1 MVSEGMW
8 RSTVSTFCDEVSNLD
23 DNTDGNCLD
32 EELRRRLYKS
42 VYEEFV
48 GPIDP
53 DSGETLDEFSSPS
66 LRYHAGVLYPRG
78 TQIDMAQGKDAV
90 SSDGENPGELA
101 AGTSAGNPDSPLPIG
116 SDVPDGS
123 DVSEEASDE
132 DYEEPV
138 SLSNARAQSAMSMTL
153 GIRNE
158 DEISVSIRCAR
169 YVRQKVEEKSC
180 YKRIPLRFDLLAED
194 LELPTGEG
202 DDIRRGY
209 KLDGGALELWVVFR
223 QRIPEGL
230 VLTVALCNMNAA
242 PSGQHED
249 SSACYYQAGF
259 KVSSKLGLIP
269 PAWSQL
275 DESTSDEEAS
285 KSLIYRNV
293 RNYAIGHGCATSW
306 DQGLPVKWAQTQV
319 MPVSDT
325 HSMKP
330 LHPLMDGI
338 VLSIESFG
346 RADCW
351 GETLNAMNTLCDK
364 YSLWISQTRK
374 RALKLPRQYESAA
387 RRNLDECD
395 LCLARIK
402 DGISLLDS
410 NIVARQA
417 FVMANEAMYDQ
428 FLHYGVV
435 SGERKYLDEP
445 IGYTRSW
452 RPFQLAF
459 ILMNIRSVIDET
471 SDDRG
476 VVDLIWFPTGGGKT
490 EAYLGLTAFVLIW
503 ERLSHVES
511 EGVTVFM
518 RYTLRLLTSQ
528 QFDRASS
535 LICALESM
543 RRRMPDLLGHREFRI
558 GLWVGG
564 EASPNTRDQAER
576 LRRAYVNRNEGRNPF
591 PVRKCPWCGSSL
603 EENKRVSY
611 RRDRSTKKLFF
622 VCPNENC
629 EFSKGDGLPLDVV
642 DDEVYANPPS
652 LLVGTIDKFAMLPYR
667 QEALPLFGITKE
679 GRRRPPKLI
688 IQDELHLIS
697 GPLGSMAGHYE
708 TLISSLCERDEG
720 GRKVLPKIV
729 ASTATVS
736 RAKGQCN
743 QLYACGEENVFQF
756 PPSGIDYDDSFFS
769 VEDKE
774 SRGRRYVGA
783 FVPTLNAASTNIRLY
798 AALLWEPATW
808 KDVPDDWKDPY
819 WTTIGYY
826 GTTREL
832 GQAVTWMGGDIPER
846 LWEHRK
852 RAERAGDD
860 TVRYINVAEELT
872 SRKDAD
878 EVRKGL
884 DSLSISYPSRN
895 AVDLCFATNMISVGL
910 DVGRL
915 GLMVVE
921 GQPKTTAEYIQATS
935 RVGRGSRAKGI
946 VFVVYSTTKPRDRSH
961 YENFAM
967 YHQSFYQ
974 NVEPS
979 SVTSFCRQ
987 VRDRALFGTLVG
999 IYRSVDGDDS
1009 EAFRYP
1015 EKEPFDFAAETILNR
1030 VEKVDPHE
1038 LQGTKEDLDEIH
1050 EGWDASDYD
1059 RWFELKPENFGP
1071 PTPLMHPTGAESSD
1085 AWGGGTFEVPT
1096 SMRSVDAQCR
1106 VRILGTYVGY
1116 GENEGNKHA

>member
-1 MVSEGMW
+1 M
-8 RSTVSTFCDEVSNLD
+8 STFCDGVFELD
-23 DNTDGNCLD
+23 DNVDCNELD
-32 EELRRRLYKS
+32 EELRRRLYAS

-48 GPIDP
+48 GPIDS
-53 DSGETLDEFSSPS
+53 DSEETLDEFSSPS

-78 TQIDMAQGKDAV
+78 TQIDAAGDKNA
-90 SSDGENPGELA
+90 SSDDEGLGGSP
-101 AGTSAGNPDSPLPIG
+101 AGTSAGDSSLPIG
-116 SDVPDGS
+116 ADVPDGS
-123 DVSEEASDE
+123 EVTEEAPDE

-153 GIRNE
+153 CVRE
-158 DEISVSIRCAR
+158 DDKISVSIRCAR
-169 YVRQKVEEKSC
+169 YIRQNVDGKSC
-180 YKRIPLRFDLLAED
+180 YRRIPLQFDLSSENV
-194 LELPTGEG
+194 ELPTGTG
-202 DDIRRGY
+202 DDVKRGY
-209 KLDGGALELWVVFR
+209 KLDEGALELWLVFR
-223 QRIPEGL
+223 RPIPEGGV
-230 VLTVALCNMNAA
+230 VLTIALCNTNTAT
-242 PSGQHED
+242 SGQRD
-249 SSACYYQAGF
+249 NSSACYYQVGF
-259 KVSSKLGLIP
+259 KVNSISGLIP
-269 PAWSQL
+269 PVWKRL
-275 DESTSDEEAS
+275 DESSSDEEAS
-285 KSLIYRNV
+285 KNLIYRNV
-293 RNYAIGHGCATSW
+293 RNYAIGHGCATCW
-306 DQGLPVKWAQTQV
+306 DQGAEVKWAKTQV

-325 HSMKP
+325 HPMKP
-330 LHPLMDGI
+330 LHPLMEGI
-338 VLSIESFG
+338 TLSIESFG
-346 RADCW
+346 KVECW
-351 GETLNAMNTLCDK
+351 SETLGAMHILCDK
-364 YSLWISQTRK
+364 YSLWISQTREK
-374 RALKLPRQYESAA
+374 ASKLPKQYESAA
-387 RRNLDECD
+387 KRNLGQCD
-395 LCLARIK
+395 LCLTRIK
-402 DGISLLDS
+402 DGINILDS
-410 NIVARQA
+410 DQIARRA
-417 FVMANEAMYDQ
+417 FIMANEAMYDQ
-428 FLHYGVV
+428 FLHYSVV
-435 SGERKYLDEP
+435 SGERKSLDEP

-459 ILMNIRSVIDET
+459 ILMNIRSIIDET
-471 SDDRG
+471 CDDRG
-476 VVDLIWFPTGGGKT
+476 IVDLIWFPTGGGKT

-558 GLWVGG
+558 GLWVGR
-564 EASPNTRDQAER
+564 EASPNTRDQAEQM
-576 LRRAYVNRNEGRNPF
+576 RRAFVDRNEGRNPF

-603 EENKRVSY
+603 EENKRISY
-611 RRDRSTKKLFF
+611 RRERGMKKLLF
-622 VCPNENC
+622 VCPNEGC
-629 EFSKGDGLPLDVV
+629 EFSRGDGLPLDVV
-642 DDEVYANPPS
+642 DEEVYANPPS

-667 QEALPLFGITKE
+667 REALPLFGITGE

-697 GPLGSMAGHYE
+697 GPLGSMTGHYE

-736 RAKGQCN
+736 RAKEQCN

-769 VEDKE
+769 VEDKQ
-774 SRGRRYVGA
+774 SRGRRYVGV

-798 AALLWEPATW
+798 ADLLWEPATW
-808 KDVPDDWKDPY
+808 KDVPDNWKDPY

-860 TVRYINVAEELT
+860 TVRYINVAKELT
-872 SRKDAD
+872 GRKDAD

-884 DSLSISYPSRN
+884 DSLSISYPSRY

-935 RVGRGSRAKGI
+935 RVGRGRAKGI

-987 VRDRALFGTLVG
+987 VRYRALFGTLAG
-999 IYRSVDGDDS
+999 IYRSVDDDDS

-1015 EKEPFDFAAETILNR
+1015 EEEPFHVAAETILSR
-1030 VEKVDPHE
+1030 VKKVDPHE
-1038 LQGTKEDLDEIH
+1038 LLRTKEDLDVIYED
-1050 EGWDASDYD
+1050 WNTSDYD
-1059 RWFELKPENFGP
+1059 RWFELKPENFDP
-1071 PTPLMHPTGAESSD
+1071 PTPLMHPTGAGSSD
-1085 AWGGGTFEVPT
+1085 AWSGGTFEVPT
-1096 SMRSVDAQCR
+1096 SMRSVDAQCK
-1106 VRILGTYVGY
+1106 VRILGTYGGY
-1116 GENEGNKHA
+1116 GDNERGNNDA